1 MRTFKSLW
9 RLALDKGFG
18 RNARRKPARQASR
31 AESSARESQENVARL
46 MGGEPPTRT
55 LQ

>member
-18 RNARRKPARQASR
+18 RNARRKPARQAAAKDTSPR
-31 AESSARESQENVARL
+31 DCQENIARL
-46 MGGEPPTRT
+46 LGDDPPTRT